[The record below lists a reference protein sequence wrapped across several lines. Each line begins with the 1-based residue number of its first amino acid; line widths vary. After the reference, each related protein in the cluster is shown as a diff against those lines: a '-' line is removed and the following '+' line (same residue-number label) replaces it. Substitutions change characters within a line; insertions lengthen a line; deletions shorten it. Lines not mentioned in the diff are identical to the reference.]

1 MLSKVPAASATRDRP
16 VNLGRLV
23 FFLPLGCYWLLAVVI
38 AFHPRPLWVLA
49 ISALPLMLITLTV
62 IGSNLG
68 GGAED
73 DS

>member
-1 MLSKVPAASATRDRP
+1 MLSKVPAARATRDRP

-23 FFLPLGCYWLLAVVI
+23 FFLPLACYWLLAVVI

-49 ISALPLMLITLTV
+49 ISALPLLLMTLTV

-68 GGAED
+68 SGAED
-73 DS
+73 DR